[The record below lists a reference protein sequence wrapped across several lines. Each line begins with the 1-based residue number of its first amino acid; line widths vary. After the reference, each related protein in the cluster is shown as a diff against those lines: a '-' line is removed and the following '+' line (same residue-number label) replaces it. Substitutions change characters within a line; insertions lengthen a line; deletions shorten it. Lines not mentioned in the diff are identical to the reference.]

1 MTSTRRNFDPI
12 GIVVDWL
19 DACRARHLSTLID
32 LYDDAAIIDCCQGGS
47 FRGRLG
53 IDRYWR
59 PKLAEAVTGSFEVDA
74 LFPEAETGVCLDYRD
89 FDGTP
94 VRTHFTFTEA
104 GKIRHT
110 ACDTIRQAA

>member
-47 FRGRLG
+47 FHGRLG

-59 PKLAEAVTGSFEVDA
+59 PIKKTAPKLC
-74 LFPEAETGVCLDYRD
+74 P
-89 FDGTP
+89 P
-94 VRTHFTFTEA
+94 A
-104 GKIRHT
+104 GKV
-110 ACDTIRQAA
+110 ALRQSALGKCRIANSI

>member
-47 FRGRLG
+47 FRGRL
-53 IDRYWR
+53 RHRSVLASEMR
-59 PKLAEAVTGSFEVDA
+59 PK
-74 LFPEAETGVCLDYRD
+74 R
-89 FDGTP
+89 
-94 VRTHFTFTEA
+94 
-104 GKIRHT
+104 
-110 ACDTIRQAA
+110 